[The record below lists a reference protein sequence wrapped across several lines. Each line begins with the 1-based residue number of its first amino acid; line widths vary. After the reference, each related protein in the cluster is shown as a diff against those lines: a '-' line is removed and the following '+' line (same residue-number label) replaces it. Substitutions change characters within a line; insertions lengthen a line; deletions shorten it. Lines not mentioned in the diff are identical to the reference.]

1 MNKTTN
7 KAETCYDDD
16 GLAAALITES
26 MVGLLSNGFLMTL
39 LISPKTKINNLI
51 KVLGMTEVCPLGV
64 SWVSPHPT
72 EFFWPTEHCGLTD
85 GRSDG
90 AAGQHTGVE
99 TFEL

>member
-51 KVLGMTEVCPLGV
+51 KVQLGMTEVCPLGV

-72 EFFWPTEHCGLTD
+72 EFVRHMYQRGDRKGVIFHCTHI
-85 GRSDG
+85 
-90 AAGQHTGVE
+90 HTP
-99 TFEL
+99 

>member
-1 MNKTTN
+1 MNKTTK

-51 KVLGMTEVCPLGV
+51 KVLGMTEVCLLGV
-64 SWVSPHPT
+64 PWVSPHPT
-72 EFFWPTEHCGLTD
+72 EFFWPT
-85 GRSDG
+85 
-90 AAGQHTGVE
+90 
-99 TFEL
+99 